1 MGFIVIYVS
10 HDWTK
15 LFPLY
20 WNDSSVG
27 GQLFNTSV
35 GVGVDGKVKNGVSF
49 SAVT

>member
-1 MGFIVIYVS
+1 MGLIVIYVS
-10 HDWTK
+10 HDWAK

-35 GVGVDGKVKNGVSF
+35 SVDGKVKNGVSF